1 MSGTNRRLA
10 GVIQLAI
17 DGAAFD
23 VVGDWEFS
31 NVTVTRE
38 TLKGQSR
45 VEGYSEMPN
54 QCFMSGRLR
63 DRADLPIAYLNGLT
77 GATIVALL
85 ASGKTV
91 IMSDAWMVGEVS
103 VNTQDAVYTVRF
115 ESDTMVEAPV

>member
-31 NVTVTRE
+31 NVAVTRE

-45 VEGYSEMPN
+45 VEGFSEMPN
-54 QCFMSGRLR
+54 QVYMSGRLR
-63 DRADLPIAYLNGLT
+63 DRADLPVAYLNGLT
-77 GATIVALL
+77 NATIVAVL

-91 IMSDAWMVGEVS
+91 IMSNAWMVGEVG

-115 ESDTMVEAPV
+115 ESDTMTESPA